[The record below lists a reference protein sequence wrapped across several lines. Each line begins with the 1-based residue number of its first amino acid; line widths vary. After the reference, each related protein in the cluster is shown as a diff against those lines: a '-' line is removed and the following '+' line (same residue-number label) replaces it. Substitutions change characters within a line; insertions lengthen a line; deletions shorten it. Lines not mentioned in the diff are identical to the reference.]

1 MGTLNESEATRTSRG
16 WRWLGGFGLAAS
28 IAVVA
33 TAVALGE
40 AFTTE
45 RGGVVSVFAVL
56 LGVSIAAMVVCPAVG
71 STRAWR
77 AIRNHDRSASVWAS
91 LALNVLALL
100 IAAVIAPFALRLSY
114 AWTVG

>member
-1 MGTLNESEATRTSRG
+1 MGTLSEPTTARTSRG
-16 WRWLGGFGLAAS
+16 WRWLGGFGLAAVL
-28 IAVVA
+28 AVFA

-56 LGVSIAAMVVCPAVG
+56 LGGSVAAMVVCPAVG

-91 LALNVLALL
+91 LVLNVLALV
-100 IAAVIAPFALRLSY
+100 IAVVIAPFALRLSY